1 MDRLTITTPSPI
13 SKKLRKYAH
22 KSDVSISAAAVKL
35 IELGLIIDEK
45 SSSSDDDNEVEK
57 ANKSEELFKKFM
69 ILNGEILK
77 AIAKENY
84 QYNDEKM
91 NEIMNKS
98 MDTYS
103 KIFN

>member
-1 MDRLTITTPSPI
+1 MDRFTITTPSPI

-22 KSDVSISAAAVKL
+22 KNDVSISAAAVKL

-45 SSSSDDDNEVEK
+45 NSSNDDNEVAKE
-57 ANKSEELFKKFM
+57 NKSEELFKKFM

-84 QYNDEKM
+84 QYNDDKM